1 MVGAYVRMRQV
12 QKGEEGS
19 KKQFTHTSPRTLLGI
34 LRLSQALARLRF
46 SDTVVT
52 EDVDEALRIIDV
64 SKASLY
70 KDGRGQGTDMTPT
83 TRIYQLVC
91 NMRESGAAAVGSGA
105 RGELNMNRVRE
116 LVIGKGFTDEQ
127 FRKAIEEYEELD
139 VSLPGFLTFYE
150 DDTDLFPQLWQLAN
164 NGTRLVFVEAGDEDE
179 DHGMGMSGNNE

>member
-1 MVGAYVRMRQV
+1 M
-12 QKGEEGS
+12 
-19 KKQFTHTSPRTLLGI
+19 
-34 LRLSQALARLRF
+34 RLSQALARLRF

-83 TRIYQLVC
+83 TRIYQLIC

-116 LVIGKGFTDEQ
+116 LVIAKGFTDAQ
-127 FRKAIEEYEELD
+127 FRDAISEYENLD
-139 VSLPGFLTFYE
+139 VSLPFLGCNILRQILTKYCSFGNLLIMGR
-150 DDTDLFPQLWQLAN
+150 DLFSW
-164 NGTRLVFVEAGDEDE
+164 RLEMRKTTEWIWTMITSKSKDCTCG
-179 DHGMGMSGNNE
+179 GMLMDWKWFHCPDL